1 MCATRGRDVDR
12 MKRASGGQLVY
23 AELRRRILDL
33 ELAPGQ
39 RLYEPELAA
48 TLQVSRTPL
57 REALRLL
64 LAEDLIDQLPTG
76 GMVVRPLS
84 AADIEELY
92 GVRAV
97 LEGLMSAEAARRLTD
112 DDAANLTNLVE
123 RNARLVGQADDAMRA
138 GHDFHL
144 GIAQVAGHGWARRL
158 HEQVDGHMSRYRPF
172 TNESQERR
180 TAALEEHRGILGAIV
195 GRDPQEARRR
205 AEAHVITARGV
216 ALDAIADRLAAH
228 P

>member
-1 MCATRGRDVDR
+1 MER
-12 MKRASGGQLVY
+12 MKRVSGGQLVY

-84 AADIEELY
+84 ASDIDELY

-97 LEGLMSAEAARRLTD
+97 LEGLMAAEAARRLAD
-112 DDAANLTNLVE
+112 DDAASLADLVE
-123 RNARLVGQADDAMRA
+123 RNARLVGRADDAMQA

-144 GIAQVAGHGWARRL
+144 KIAEVAGHEWARRL

-172 TNESQERR
+172 TNESQQRR
-180 TAALEEHRGILGAIV
+180 SAALEEHRSILEALV
-195 GRDPQEARRR
+195 AHDPDEARRR
-205 AEAHVITARGV
+205 AEAHVLAARDV
-216 ALDAIADRLAAH
+216 ALDAIASRLETRS
-228 P
+228 